1 MTEGEIVMVKR
12 TRVKNP
18 DAVTL
23 RDCFGTTALSTVNGL
38 CTVFMSSLFMQYMT
52 DYAGLGAMGATLATS
67 LLLFARIFDAVDD
80 PIQGFVMDR
89 GKRTKIGKY
98 KPFFLLSILLTG
110 IGCILLYSLP
120 SAFATKPVLIVVWV
134 IFFYLMFDVGTSFYK
149 DNLLFRTMTN
159 DPNERSK
166 LVIGP
171 RVWTMMLGVVTSA
184 FTAVLVTVNETV
196 GNYHDSFAILITVI
210 VGAAMVIAL
219 IGWFL
224 VKEKH
229 SAQGNEAEPVKFKD
243 FFLLFKENKPMVIY
257 YLKGIFAGFI
267 WSLIFATPAYYIK
280 WGFCTDLAT
289 GVTNMEQYGVLN
301 GISSMMMLIPLLFG
315 AVIGRPILKLFK
327 NNPIKMTCSLL
338 IMQSVGGLIL
348 FIAQMTGL
356 LAKTPAL
363 FFITMFIMAVGVG
376 TDFVPQSMVEMEIM
390 DYNIYKTGKDRS
402 ALTMV
407 AGGFIVKAQ
416 AALSAAI
423 IGSVLM
429 AIGYNVDPVTS
440 DYLGELSQI
449 PTMLNWFIVIMG
461 LVPAILGVIS
471 TLILRKYPIKEDE
484 RRKIRECLDQRNAG

>member
-1 MTEGEIVMVKR
+1 
-12 TRVKNP
+12 
-18 DAVTL
+18 
-23 RDCFGTTALSTVNGL
+23 
-38 CTVFMSSLFMQYMT
+38 
-52 DYAGLGAMGATLATS
+52 
-67 LLLFARIFDAVDD
+67 
-80 PIQGFVMDR
+80 
-89 GKRTKIGKY
+89 
-98 KPFFLLSILLTG
+98 
-110 IGCILLYSLP
+110 
-120 SAFATKPVLIVVWV
+120 
-134 IFFYLMFDVGTSFYK
+134 
-149 DNLLFRTMTN
+149 
-159 DPNERSK
+159 
-166 LVIGP
+166 
-171 RVWTMMLGVVTSA
+171 
-184 FTAVLVTVNETV
+184 
-196 GNYHDSFAILITVI
+196 
-210 VGAAMVIAL
+210 
-219 IGWFL
+219 
-224 VKEKH
+224 
-229 SAQGNEAEPVKFKD
+229 
-243 FFLLFKENKPMVIY
+243 MVIY

-338 IMQSVGGLIL
+338 VMQSVGGLIL

-471 TLILRKYPIKEDE
+471 ALILRKYPIKEDE

>member
-1 MTEGEIVMVKR
+1 MVKR
-12 TRVKNP
+12 TRAKNP

-23 RDCFGTTALSTVNGL
+23 RDCFGATALSTVNGL

-120 SAFATKPVLIVVWV
+120 SAFVTKPVLIVVWV

-184 FTAVLVTVNETV
+184 FTAVLVTINETV

-229 SAQGNEAEPVKFKD
+229 SVQEDEAEPVKFKD
-243 FFLLFKENKPMVIY
+243 FFLLFKENKPMVIF
-257 YLKGIFAGFI
+257 YLKCIFAGFI

-471 TLILRKYPIKEDE
+471 ALILRKYPIKEDE

>member
-1 MTEGEIVMVKR
+1 MHKSVC
-12 TRVKNP
+12 VKNP
-18 DAVTL
+18 DAITL
-23 RDCFGTTALSTVNGL
+23 RDCFGATALSTVNGL
-38 CTVFMSSLFMQYMT
+38 CTVFMSSMFMQYMT

-67 LLLFARIFDAVDD
+67 LLLFARVFDAVDD
-80 PIQGFVMDR
+80 PIQGFLMDR

-110 IGCILLYSLP
+110 IGCVCLYSFP
-120 SAFATKPVLIVVWV
+120 SELASKPVLVVVWV
-134 IFFYLMFDVGTSFYK
+134 IVFYFLFDVGTSFYK

-171 RVWTMMLGVVTSA
+171 RVWTMILGVVTSA
-184 FTAVLVTVNETV
+184 FTAVLVAVNERV
-196 GNYHDSFAILITVI
+196 GNYHDSFAILITGI
-210 VGAAMVIAL
+210 VGAAMVLSL

-229 SAQGNEAEPVKFKD
+229 SVQEEKAEPVKFKD
-243 FFLLFKENKPMVIY
+243 FFLLFKENKPMVVY
-257 YLKGIFAGFI
+257 YLKGIFSGFI

-280 WGFCTDLAT
+280 WGFCTDLTT

-301 GISSMMMLIPLLFG
+301 GISSMMMLIPLLVG
-315 AVIGRPILKLFK
+315 AVIGRPLLKLFK
-327 NNPIKMTCSLL
+327 NNPIRMTCFLL
-338 IMQSVGGLIL
+338 VVQSVGGAVL
-348 FIAQMTGL
+348 FITQMAGL
-356 LAKTPAL
+356 LTKVPAL
-363 FFITMFIMAVGVG
+363 FFVTLFIMAVGVG

-423 IGSVLM
+423 IGAVLM
-429 AIGYNVDPVTS
+429 SIGYNVDPVTS
-440 DYLGELSQI
+440 EYMGELSQI

-461 LVPAILGVIS
+461 LVPAILGALS
-471 TLILRKYPIKEDE
+471 ALILRTYPIKDDE
-484 RRKIRECLDQRNAG
+484 RRKIRECLDRRNAG